1 MESKWASMDLTVTKD
16 CPKTK
21 STQHKPKTK
30 HTIGILRASWNFVK
44 SIQLYLRYLYS
55 RVDQKKT
62 LQWSHKVHNDLKKF
76 KNQTLQ
82 ACFSVIYLSER
93 AHTFYPEQTIRAAVV
108 AKRPEYDVY
117 SKMLQRFFAM
127 LGLGRLPKKLAMPLW
142 KGRVEAFGY
151 RNLNVLKLQAQR
163 NPDETSGSNS
173 CIGAKS
179 GAMSSTFSLPHDHLH
194 NAKKN
199 SILPA
204 TVPWKT
210 QIEMLQS
217 FRSTRVYRSTGQ
229 TCKSRLREPHEW
241 CKSVWFWDISA

>member
-1 MESKWASMDLTVTKD
+1 MISKSLKVKRY
-16 CPKTK
+16 
-21 STQHKPKTK
+21 K
-30 HTIGILRASWNFVK
+30 HVLAW
-44 SIQLYLRYLYS
+44 
-55 RVDQKKT
+55 
-62 LQWSHKVHNDLKKF
+62 
-76 KNQTLQ
+76 
-82 ACFSVIYLSER
+82 FSLSER

-117 SKMLQRFFAM
+117 SKMLQRSFAM

-142 KGRVEAFGY
+142 KGEWKQ
-151 RNLNVLKLQAQR
+151 LDIDINVLKLQAQR
-163 NPDETSGSNS
+163 NLDETSGSNS

-210 QIEMLQS
+210 RIEMLQS
-217 FRSTRVYRSTGQ
+217 FRSTRVCRSTGQ